1 MADFNRNKFLDLSKP
16 LLVQVWNARF
26 TKEYYLSQ
34 VHNPRHLK
42 ESARLFGS
50 DFLEVS
56 TLLTLCNSSSAY
68 LAIDVL
74 TAQSF
79 TRTKWWVV
87 PLVWGPITAFL
98 FALSLMQFDDR

>member
-1 MADFNRNKFLDLSKP
+1 M
-16 LLVQVWNARF
+16 QVWRAKF

-42 ESARLFGS
+42 ESARLFGNN
-50 DFLEVS
+50 FLEVS
-56 TLLTLCNSSSAY
+56 YAALVGEA
-68 LAIDVL
+68 LAD
-74 TAQSF
+74 TQSF
-79 TRTKWWVV
+79 TRTKWYVV